1 MNWLRNKWYQWQGD
15 RDGGKY
21 SHIILLYAATKSI
34 IIIICQLDSNA
45 TLSSTSNNFQ
55 LTDRMWMEN
64 NNVQLCIY
72 VYIFT
77 YGSGQGLLL
86 QLQLLLCCSLST
98 PLYSNLPSQTATHAT
113 TTCVVFLMQHWE
125 PNKENITCE

>member
-1 MNWLRNKWYQWQGD
+1 MVSVTGWQ
-15 RDGGKY
+15 RWRKIF
-21 SHIILLYAATKSI
+21 SHHTSICSYTKSIII